1 MPVFRFNSEDPNISP
16 QQVENAFYN
25 LADKSNAF
33 DTIAQRIAQI
43 EGANGAHVDVKIVNN
58 IPGGDG
64 ALTVRDPSTGHISI
78 MIEKDAFNGDY
89 YKVDPNDPAYP
100 TNQREPMSLE
110 RYLAEEVPHA
120 LQEATGWTARKQP
133 LADQEVSAQM
143 TANYIMHEAYGE
155 ARAYVPPAAT
165 ILTNPNTYKER
176 AGTATRP
183 QILDDSTHKM
193 TPISAPDTDL
203 DAAPNAFEDVREAR
217 VIDYQDGI
225 DGTAYTTMV
234 SGLQA
239 GEPDVDFESGVRV
252 SGVDIGQ
259 VFGYCALPPND
270 AVTVIDPRLAGQYL
284 EADAVSQRMP
294 VLSA

>member
-1 MPVFRFNSEDPNISP
+1 MPVFRFDSEDPNISP

-25 LADKSNAF
+25 LADKSHAF
-33 DTIAQRIAQI
+33 DTISQQIAQI
-43 EGANGAHVDVKIVNN
+43 EGANGAHVDVKVVNN

-64 ALTVRDPSTGHISI
+64 ALTVRDPSTGHINI

-100 TNQREPMSLE
+100 TQQREPMSLE

-120 LQEATGWTARKQP
+120 LQEASGWTTRKQP
-133 LADQEVSAQM
+133 LADQEVSAQK

-155 ARAYVPPAAT
+155 ASAYVPPAAT

-176 AGTATRP
+176 AGTTTRP
-183 QILDDSTHKM
+183 HILDDSPHKM
-193 TPISAPDTDL
+193 TPISTQDTDL

-239 GEPDVDFESGVRV
+239 GEPEVDFENGVRV
-252 SGVDIGQ
+252 SDVGIDQ
-259 VFGYCALPPND
+259 VFGFSALPPND
-270 AVTVIDPRLAGQYL
+270 AVTVIDPRLDVHNP
-284 EADAVSQRMP
+284 EADAVSQNLP
-294 VLSA
+294 AFNA